1 MSRAVD
7 GSKRKEHRKKILK
20 LAKGYWGR
28 RHSNYKTAKDA
39 VAKALSYAY
48 RDRKDRKGDF
58 RRLWIVRIN
67 AACRLEDISYSRLVN
82 GLNKAGININRKAL
96 AALAVDDVNA
106 FKAVVAQAKAALGNI
121 NEPKRRNT
129 ESA

>member
-7 GSKRKEHRKKILK
+7 GSRRKDHRKKILK
-20 LAKGYWGR
+20 QAKGYWGR

-39 VAKALSYAY
+39 VTKALFYAY

-67 AACRLEDISYSRLVN
+67 AACRAEGLSYSRFIA
-82 GLNKAGININRKAL
+82 GLAEAGITINRKAL
-96 AALAVDDVNA
+96 ASLALEDQAA
-106 FKAVVAQAKAALGNI
+106 FKAVVDQAKTALG
-121 NEPKRRNT
+121 
-129 ESA
+129 A

>member
-7 GSKRKEHRKKILK
+7 GSKRKNHRKKILK

-48 RDRKDRKGDF
+48 RDRRDRKSDF
-58 RRLWIVRIN
+58 RRLWIIRIN
-67 AACRLEDISYSRLVN
+67 AAVRPLGLTYSRLVD
-82 GLNKAGININRKAL
+82 GLNKAGIVINRKAL
-96 AALAVDDVNA
+96 SNMAIEDAAA
-106 FKAVVAQAKAALGNI
+106 FGLIVERAKAALEI
-121 NEPKRRNT
+121 
-129 ESA
+129 